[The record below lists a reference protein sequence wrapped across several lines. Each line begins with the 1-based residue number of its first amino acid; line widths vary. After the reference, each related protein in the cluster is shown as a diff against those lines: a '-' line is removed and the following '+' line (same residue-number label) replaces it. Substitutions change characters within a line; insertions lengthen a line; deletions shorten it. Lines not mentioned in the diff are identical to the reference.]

1 MKTILQ
7 QCLLVSALLSI
18 GIPAHAAGPSIDPS
32 TLTLEVNGQPY
43 FIRGMN
49 YAPETRGW
57 PGNALTSVGPQGQ
70 QHKNGAWLCS
80 GTNEYAA
87 NDWQSA
93 CADND
98 LAGTLG
104 LSTQANSLYNAALK
118 TYVWTRD
125 LGDMQKL
132 GVNTIRLYDVQ
143 AGTAPSGS
151 MFKNHTDFLNVA
163 MQYGIRVIF
172 PALTTY
178 TNSQPSGVVTAAVT
192 SLVKET
198 CGNPAILAYNVGN
211 EFPLGDAN
219 TVQNIKTAIS
229 IVRQLCPAA
238 LITYTDDD
246 DVSGGSN
253 SWPLNSQGISP
264 ALQILGNIP
273 GQKGSGVDFFMVN
286 EYRNDA
292 NGGLSAYDAFF
303 QSIGNLTAKY
313 KIPFGIGE
321 TGQYDNQQF
330 SKNWY
335 DDEWRYILKN
345 SSAVHNV
352 GALYFEYTDE
362 PIKKGIANDAIDNG
376 HQQFMG
382 IVTAGWPAVNLE
394 DQYVDVPN
402 INKDASY
409 SGIPS
414 FTDTDGTT
422 VSFPYSNQNKSGTG
436 RYTMFSDATLCNYQ
450 TGHTVS
456 PTSGPCAHTVSRSAK
471 HVPSTG
477 SQQGKPVMSPF

>member
-7 QCLLVSALLSI
+7 QCLLVPALLSI
-18 GIPAHAAGPSIDPS
+18 AVAAHAAGPSIDPS

-70 QHKNGAWLCS
+70 QHKNGAWICS

-93 CADND
+93 CGDND
-98 LAGTLG
+98 LAGKLV
-104 LSTQANSLYNAALK
+104 LSTQANSTYNAALQSSI
-118 TYVWTRD
+118 WARD
-125 LGDMQKL
+125 LGDMQRL

-143 AGTAPSGS
+143 AGTN
-151 MFKNHTDFLNVA
+151 FKSHIDFLNA
-163 MQYGIRVIF
+163 ALQHGIRVIF

-178 TNSQPSGVVTAAVT
+178 TNSQPPDAVKAAVT
-192 SLVKET
+192 NLVKET

-211 EFPLGDAN
+211 EFPLGDVN
-219 TVQNIKTAIS
+219 TVQNIKSAITV
-229 IVRQLCPAA
+229 VRQLCPAA

-246 DVSGGSN
+246 DVSGSNN
-253 SWPLNSQGISP
+253 SWPLNPQGISP
-264 ALQILGNIP
+264 ALQILGNVP
-273 GQKGSGVDFFMVN
+273 GQKGSGVDIFMVN

-313 KIPFGIGE
+313 KIPFAIGE
-321 TGQYDNQQF
+321 TGQYDDQQF

-335 DDEWRYILKN
+335 NNEWKYILVH
-345 SSAVHNV
+345 SHAVHNL
-352 GALYFEYTDE
+352 GALYFEYADE
-362 PIKKGIANDAIDNG
+362 PIKKGIAKDPTDGG

-382 IVTAGWPAVNLE
+382 ILTAGWPPINME
-394 DQYVDVPN
+394 DQYTDVPN
-402 INKDASY
+402 IHKDNSY
-409 SGIPS
+409 AGIPS

-422 VSFPYSNQNKSGTG
+422 VSFPYSNQNNSGTG
-436 RYTMFSDATLCNYQ
+436 RYSMFSDATLCNYQ
-450 TGHTVS
+450 TGQTVS
-456 PTSGPCAHTVSRSAK
+456 PTAGPCGHTVTHSVK
-471 HVPSTG
+471 
-477 SQQGKPVMSPF
+477 QGHNAGPQAKPVMSPF